1 MERVPRKVDV
11 EVLRPL
17 GESLIGKDAQLDE
30 AIRVL
35 IRRLGRSE

>member
-1 MERVPRKVDV
+1 V

-17 GESLIGKDAQLDE
+17 GESMAGKDSQLDE

-35 IRRLGRSE
+35 IKRLGRAE

>member
-17 GESLIGKDAQLDE
+17 GESLTGRDSQLDE

-35 IRRLGRSE
+35 IKRIGRAE